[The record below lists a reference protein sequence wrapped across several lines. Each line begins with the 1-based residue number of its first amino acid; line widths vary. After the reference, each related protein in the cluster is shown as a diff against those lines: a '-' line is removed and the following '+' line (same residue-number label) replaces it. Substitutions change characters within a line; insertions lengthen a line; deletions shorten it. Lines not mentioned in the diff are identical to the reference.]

1 MTGRIRLQCQL
12 IACASKS
19 LDFVADRQRS
29 SPFSMC
35 IHVYTVT
42 DDRRP

>member
-29 SPFSMC
+29 SPVST
-35 IHVYTVT
+35 VYTVT